1 LPDLLKNAAYN
12 LNHGQKDIKTFEM
25 AKLFFRENQK
35 LAEETYQ
42 VTGLLI
48 GNTHETYWKSPSRE
62 IDFFDVKGLLN
73 AVFNFLDLS
82 EIKYEKSIEP
92 YYQEGIG
99 ADVIYSDNKIASLGK
114 IDPLILREFDIEQT
128 TFSFDI
134 AIGKILKLHRKELPV
149 FKEIPKFPPVLRDI
163 SFVISRNY
171 NLTEIETVIKNTNKN
186 LISKVVLFDEYTGK
200 NIEPDKRSL
209 SFNIVFSSPTK
220 TLTDEFINGIISMV
234 IKNLETEFD
243 INLR

>member
-1 LPDLLKNAAYN
+1 
-12 LNHGQKDIKTFEM
+12 M

-48 GNTHETYWKSPSRE
+48 GNTHDTFWKSPARE

-73 AVFNFLDLS
+73 AVFAFLGLS
-82 EIKYEKSIEP
+82 NIKYVKSTEP

-114 IDPLILREFDIEQT
+114 IDPIILRGFDIEQT

-134 AIGKILKLHRKELPV
+134 AIGKILELHRKGLPV
-149 FKEIPKFPPVLRDI
+149 FEDIPKFPPVLRDI
-163 SFVISRNY
+163 SFVISKKF
-171 NLTEIETVIKNTNKN
+171 NLSEIEAVIKNTNKK

-220 TLTDEFINGIISMV
+220 TLTDEFINNIISTV
-234 IKNLETEFD
+234 IKNLEMEFT